1 MIKVQINETRKWIES
16 TRDDVVFPMII
27 FTTRFRDR
35 TKVFSSLFSFK
46 GCSTFVSVVSSNS
59 VFITFSSLSFSF
71 CQDVFSI
78 RIRLSRHDS
87 TTQNRILYSSRRDF
101 DSRITLIN
109 KTPFCFTL
117 SLCFFFKL
125 IMIPDVTDDDSSSS
139 RLRFVRNT
147 LLSLMALFL

>member
-71 CQDVFSI
+71 CQDVFSK

-87 TTQNRILYSSRRDF
+87 TTQNRILYSSRLRFKDNF
-101 DSRITLIN
+101 NQQNAILLHS
-109 KTPFCFTL
+109 L